1 MRACRRQLSPADG
14 NLEEVRL
21 LPAAEDRCLSWPPGG
36 LAGLSERLRQLAAKA
51 AQNGL
56 KELAATLE
64 QDREAIS
71 QGRSFPAM
79 DRYLPLIYPKA
90 ASAAHYLPE
99 MSVWYSPS
107 ARVADGPRPGSGS
120 WMRT

>member
-1 MRACRRQLSPADG
+1 M
-14 NLEEVRL
+14 
-21 LPAAEDRCLSWPPGG
+21 
-36 LAGLSERLRQLAAKA
+36 SERLRQLAAKA

-71 QGRSFPAM
+71 KGRSFPAM

-90 ASAAHYLPE
+90 ASAAHYLPGDACVVFSE
-99 MSVWYSPS
+99 CAGWLT
-107 ARVADGPRPGSGS
+107 GPRPGSGS